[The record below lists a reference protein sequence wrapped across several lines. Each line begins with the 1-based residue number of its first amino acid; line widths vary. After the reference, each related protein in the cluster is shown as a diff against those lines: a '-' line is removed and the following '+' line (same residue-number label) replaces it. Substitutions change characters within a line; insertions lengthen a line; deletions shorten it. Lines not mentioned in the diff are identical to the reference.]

1 MKKEK
6 HLAIYVVLLIFSSL
20 ILTSCVKDSGTTSSM
35 SSEESN
41 TTSLMSSEES
51 NTTSSMSSEESNT
64 TSSVSSEELNTS
76 QNGEEEKND
85 EFIFKLV
92 NNNEYSICGLLDN
105 QLTDAII
112 PSEFKDLQISVIGE
126 GLFDGCFDLKNVVI
140 PKTIKFIEKDAFS
153 CISIENVYYDGTIED
168 WLNINFDGYNAAPMR
183 YAKNL
188 YFLDD
193 DGSVEY
199 NTKKYSLLK
208 EVTTPKGI
216 TKINSF
222 AFYGCNHIE
231 TLQISEGIVEIMNDA
246 FSSCKS
252 LTDIILPESLKII
265 GDLAFANCSS
275 LKSVNIP
282 RNVTTIRSYAFSNCK
297 ELESIFLP
305 NSLIECHYTVFEFS
319 SNVAL
324 YCEFEMD
331 KFGLDNGYITIYFNC
346 KGIGEEIIYEGVEY
360 HIEDKRAIL
369 IKCPI
374 SEESITIPENIII
387 DGKTYVVEEIS
398 KYAFSNLIGVKSI
411 NIPNT
416 IKKIDQYAFYA
427 LLNLESFTMPDSLI
441 SIGENAF
448 AHNYNLSNVFL
459 NEGLEV
465 IGANAFED
473 CESLTNVNIP
483 STVKNIRSNA
493 FSDCSSLTNV
503 TISDNSSL
511 LYIDSGAFYNTK
523 LESFIIPESVTS
535 IGSRAFGKT
544 NIKEI
549 RIPKNVNNLMG
560 DLVSECNLLE
570 SISVDEENVYYD
582 SRNNCNAIIETE
594 LNCLITTCKNTI
606 IPTGVETLGSSS
618 FSNAQLDTLII
629 PEGVRE
635 IYNYAF
641 MYSTIS
647 EIVIPSSITYI
658 YSTAFSFCQNLE
670 KIFYFGTKEEWN
682 RISVDEYGN
691 EDLLSA
697 NIYFYC
703 EETPTDS
710 GNYWKYVDGVP
721 TIINV

>member
-41 TTSLMSSEES
+41 TTSSMSSEES
-51 NTTSSMSSEESNT
+51 NTTSSMSFEESNT
-64 TSSVSSEELNTS
+64 TSSASSEELNTS

-126 GLFDGCFDLKNVVI
+126 GLFRGCFDLKNVLI
-140 PKTIKFIEKDAFS
+140 PKTIKLIEKDAFS

-168 WLNINFDGYNAAPMR
+168 WMNINFNGYNAAPMR

-199 NTKKYSLLK
+199 NAKKYSLLK
-208 EVTTPKGI
+208 EVTTPEGI

-222 AFYGCNHIE
+222 AFYGCNNIE

-282 RNVTTIRSYAFSNCK
+282 GNVTTIRSYAFSNCK
-297 ELESIFLP
+297 KLESIFLP
-305 NSLIECHYTVFEFS
+305 DSLTECHYTVFEFS

-324 YCEFEMD
+324 YCEFETD

-346 KGIGEEIIYEGVEY
+346 KGIGEKIIYEGVEY

-369 IKCPI
+369 IKCLT

-483 STVKNIRSNA
+483 STVKNIGSNA
-493 FSDCSSLTNV
+493 FSNCSSLTNV

-523 LESFIIPESVTS
+523 LESFIIPESVTA
-535 IGSRAFGKT
+535 IGSRVFGKT

-594 LNCLITTCKNTI
+594 LNCLITSCKNTI

-641 MYSTIS
+641 MYSTIN

-658 YSTAFSFCQNLE
+658 YSTAFSSCQNLE

-703 EETPTDS
+703 ESPTDS